1 MAESLRERLE
11 QDLKTAMLAKDE
23 VARDTI
29 RFILAAVKNE
39 EIEKRGPLNADE
51 DIALL
56 NRMSKR
62 LLEAIE
68 QYDAAGRV
76 DLAERER
83 AQLAIVKR
91 YLPEEMSDDDLK
103 ALVQSVVAEVG
114 ATGPKDMGKVMPV
127 LLPRVAGRADG
138 KRVSAAVREA
148 LAS

>member
-1 MAESLRERLE
+1 MADSLRRRLE

-39 EIEKRGPLNADE
+39 EIEKRGPLGTDD

-91 YLPEEMSDDDLK
+91 YLPAEMSDDDLK

-114 ATGPKDMGKVMPV
+114 ANTPKDMGKVMPV
-127 LLPRVAGRADG
+127 LLPRVAGRA
-138 KRVSAAVREA
+138 
-148 LAS
+148 

>member
-1 MAESLRERLE
+1 MAESLRGRLE

-39 EIEKRGPLNADE
+39 EIEKRRPLSADD

-83 AQLAIVKR
+83 AQLTIVKR

-114 ATGPKDMGKVMPV
+114 ATAPKDMGKVMPV
-127 LLPRVAGRADG
+127 LLPRIAGRADG

-148 LAS
+148 LSS

>member
-1 MAESLRERLE
+1 MADPLRAQLER
-11 QDLKTAMLAKDE
+11 DLKAAMLAKDE
-23 VARDTI
+23 IARDTI
-29 RFILAAVKNE
+29 RFILAAVKNQ
-39 EIEKRGPLNADE
+39 EIEQRTPLSADD

-68 QYDAAGRV
+68 QYDKAGRT
-76 DLAERER
+76 DLADRER

-91 YLPEEMSDDDLK
+91 YLPEEMSDDDLN
-103 ALVQSVVAEVG
+103 ALVRSVVEEVG
-114 ATGPKDMGKVMPV
+114 AVAPKDRGRVMPV

-138 KRVSAAVREA
+138 KRVSAAVKQA

>member
-1 MAESLRERLE
+1 MAESLRGRLE

-39 EIEKRGPLNADE
+39 EIEKRRPLSADD

-83 AQLAIVKR
+83 AQLSIVKR

-114 ATGPKDMGKVMPV
+114 ATAPKDMGKVMPV
-127 LLPRVAGRADG
+127 LLPRIAGRADG

-148 LAS
+148 LSS

>member
-1 MAESLRERLE
+1 MAEGLRGRLE

-23 VARDTI
+23 IARDTI

-39 EIEKRGPLNADE
+39 EIEKRGPLSAED

-91 YLPEEMSDDDLK
+91 YLPEEMSEDDLK

-114 ATGPKDMGKVMPV
+114 AVAPKDMGKVMPV

-148 LAS
+148 LSS

>member
-1 MAESLRERLE
+1 MAEGLRARLE

-23 VARDTI
+23 IARDTI

-39 EIEKRGPLNADE
+39 EIEKRGPLSAED

-91 YLPEEMSDDDLK
+91 YLPEEMSEDDLK

-114 ATGPKDMGKVMPV
+114 AVAPKDMGKVMPV

-148 LAS
+148 LSS

>member
-1 MAESLRERLE
+1 MADTLRGYLER
-11 QDLKTAMLAKDE
+11 DLKTAMLAKDE
-23 VARDTI
+23 IARDTI
-29 RFILAAVKNE
+29 RFILAAVKNQ
-39 EIEKRGPLNADE
+39 EIEQRTPLSADD

-68 QYDAAGRV
+68 QYDKAGRS
-76 DLAERER
+76 DLADRER

-91 YLPEEMSDDDLK
+91 YLPEEMSDEELN
-103 ALVQSVVAEVG
+103 ALVRSIVHEVG
-114 ATGPKDMGKVMPV
+114 AVAPKDMGRVMPV

-138 KRVSAAVREA
+138 KRVSAAVKQA

>member
-1 MAESLRERLE
+1 MAESLRGRLE
-11 QDLKTAMLAKDE
+11 KDLKTAMLAKDD

-39 EIEKRGPLNADE
+39 EIEKRRPLSADD

-76 DLAERER
+76 DLADRER

-103 ALVQSVVAEVG
+103 MLVQSVVAEVG
-114 ATGPKDMGKVMPV
+114 ATTPKDMGKVMPV

-148 LAS
+148 LSS

>member
-1 MAESLRERLE
+1 MAESLRGRLE
-11 QDLKTAMLAKDE
+11 KDLKTAMLAKDD

-29 RFILAAVKNE
+29 RFILASVKND
-39 EIEKRGPLNADE
+39 EIEKRGPLSADD

-76 DLAERER
+76 DLADRER

-103 ALVQSVVAEVG
+103 MLVQSVVAEVG
-114 ATGPKDMGKVMPV
+114 ATTPKDMGKVMPV

-148 LAS
+148 LSS

>member
-1 MAESLRERLE
+1 MAESLRGRLE

-39 EIEKRGPLNADE
+39 EIEKRRPLSADD

-83 AQLAIVKR
+83 AQLSIVKR

-103 ALVQSVVAEVG
+103 ALVQFLGHVMVA
-114 ATGPKDMGKVMPV
+114 
-127 LLPRVAGRADG
+127 AGRNQSLP
-138 KRVSAAVREA
+138 K
-148 LAS
+148 LAQPRRRIWAR